1 MIGFISSIPW
11 WAWLAGVLIGV
22 LAVVAIKIRKN
33 RRGWSVSTTP
43 KKGNSK
49 K

>member
-1 MIGFISSIPW
+1 MSAFIDSIPL
-11 WAWLAGVLIGV
+11 WAWLVGGLVGV

-43 KKGNSK
+43 KKGNNK